1 LPSNPTKRVYD
12 GLTQAYDYFN
22 RRLFKTEL
30 PRCLITMQRKSKA
43 YGYFA
48 GDRFGEIAGTGR
60 ADEIALN
67 PQHFAERSTR
77 ETLATL
83 VHEMAHL
90 WQHHWGK
97 TGCRGYHNKQ
107 WATRMKILGLYPSST
122 SQPGGKELGHK
133 VSHYIASGGSFDRA
147 CEEFLKTGFVI
158 PYGDLWA
165 ADEEKTK
172 ETPEFDKWQ
181 RGMGG
186 HNPRIG
192 SRDGFRADKVLV
204 DPSQTLTPECRNIL
218 PANRLDTDIAGF
230 GDQGCAQADFEMLSL
245 ACRSLRCVKALAKP
259 VRCMISRKR
268 RACLPLAFF
277 PERQGAQ
284 AFGIF
289 QPVERGNYNT
299 RLFAGFERTL
309 ILSRTTI
316 GRSYSGKNGGS
327 RTIRIT

>member
-1 LPSNPTKRVYD
+1 MPKTSILSLPPAQPLPPNPTKRVYD
-12 GLTQAYDYFN
+12 GLTHAYDYFN

-133 VSHYIASGGSFDRA
+133 VSHYIVLGGSFDRA
-147 CEEFLKTGFVI
+147 CDEFLKTGFAI

-172 ETPEFDKWQ
+172 E
-181 RGMGG
+181 
-186 HNPRIG
+186 
-192 SRDGFRADKVLV
+192 
-204 DPSQTLTPECRNIL
+204 
-218 PANRLDTDIAGF
+218 
-230 GDQGCAQADFEMLSL
+230 
-245 ACRSLRCVKALAKP
+245 KA
-259 VRCMISRKR
+259 RKR
-268 RACLPLAFF
+268 ASKTKFVCVNCEDTNAWGKPGLHLVCGECNSRMIPQDEEGGDENLAAAGEDNAAQNIS
-277 PERQGAQ
+277 PEEAD
-284 AFGIF
+284 A
-289 QPVERGNYNT
+289 
-299 RLFAGFERTL
+299 
-309 ILSRTTI
+309 
-316 GRSYSGKNGGS
+316 
-327 RTIRIT
+327 